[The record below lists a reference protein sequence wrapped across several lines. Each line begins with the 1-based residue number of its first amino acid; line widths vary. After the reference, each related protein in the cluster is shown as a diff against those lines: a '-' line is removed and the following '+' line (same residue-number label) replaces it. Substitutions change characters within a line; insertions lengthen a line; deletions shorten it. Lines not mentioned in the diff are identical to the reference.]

1 MEQTG
6 EMVLVSAAR
15 LRELEEL
22 ADFALKV
29 KERHK
34 ADFERLSE
42 YNKANPEKR
51 NEVVNRWKEKNR
63 EAYNARRRE
72 LYRQKKEAAAAA
84 QTPGGSLDPSVC
96 PTN

>member
-22 ADFALKV
+22 ATKGQKLTEKQKSTLEELRNYDKTHPNEV
-29 KERHK
+29 KERK
-34 ADFERLSE
+34 
-42 YNKANPEKR
+42 
-51 NEVVNRWKEKNR
+51 NRYISKNR

-72 LYRQKKEAAAAA
+72 RYRQRAND
-84 QTPGGSLDPSVC
+84 GRPSDEKS
-96 PTN
+96 PA